1 MNELRD
7 IGSRIPDAFN
17 KLESRGFILI
27 SHPDSLPNRI
37 AKDYISFMMNY

>member
-1 MNELRD
+1 MQKHLN
-7 IGSRIPDAFN
+7 AFN
-17 KLESRGFILI
+17 KLESQGFILI